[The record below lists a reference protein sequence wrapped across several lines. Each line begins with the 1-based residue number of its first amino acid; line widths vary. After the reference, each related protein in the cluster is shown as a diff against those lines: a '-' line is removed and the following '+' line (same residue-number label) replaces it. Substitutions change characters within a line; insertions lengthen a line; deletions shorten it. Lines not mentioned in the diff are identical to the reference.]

1 MKLRPP
7 ALSLTSWAIIACVGL
22 ILFIGA
28 GLARPSFLGF
38 KFDPFGMDRRT
49 IDNLTTERDFARS
62 DASARSLE
70 VEGMVEQQARIEAAA
85 NRAARAAT
93 IAAQATTEARSAPDA
108 DTPLDP
114 TRADRLHA
122 VDREL
127 CALSPASCASR
138 AAATDPA
145 GSGDNAL

>member
-7 ALSLTSWAIIACVGL
+7 ALSLTGWAIIACFGV
-22 ILFIGA
+22 ILFVGA

-38 KFDPFGMDRRT
+38 KFDPFGMDRRK
-49 IDNLTTERDFARS
+49 IENLTTERDYARS

-85 NRAARAAT
+85 NRAARAAA

-108 DTPLDP
+108 NIPLDP
-114 TRADRLHA
+114 SRADRLHA

-127 CALSPASCASR
+127 CALSPASCAGP
-138 AAATDPA
+138 AAAPGPA
-145 GSGDNAL
+145 GGGDSAL